1 MIRELGILN
10 HFVKTG
16 QTPFY
21 GIPFPGTYLID
32 KDGVVIDKFFE
43 RHLGN
48 RRSAESVLDSALGEI
63 LLGPDEPSVGAG
75 DEDIRLSAT
84 YHGGGGSLHGM
95 ALRELVVRFELAPG
109 LHIYDDPVPKGMVA
123 TRIEVEAPQG
133 ILFRETI
140 KPPTHPLQL
149 KELGI
154 ELHVWDG
161 RVDFVLPFY
170 ADDSI
175 VSLVTSRGIESVNL
189 KIKVHYQACDDKV
202 CHIPSSETLELSIPV
217 SAYID
222 TGIEGE
228 TPGAEPTDMDSG
240 KLMAQKIKRGFARYP
255 IRTVWNLLKLTVSH
269 LFMPRLK

>member
-1 MIRELGILN
+1 
-10 HFVKTG
+10 
-16 QTPFY
+16 
-21 GIPFPGTYLID
+21 
-32 KDGVVIDKFFE
+32 
-43 RHLGN
+43 
-48 RRSAESVLDSALGEI
+48 
-63 LLGPDEPSVGAG
+63 
-75 DEDIRLSAT
+75 
-84 YHGGGGSLHGM
+84 M
-95 ALRELVVRFELAPG
+95 ALRELVVRFELATG

-133 ILFRETI
+133 IRFRETI

-202 CHIPSSETLELSIPV
+202 CHIPSSETLELSITV